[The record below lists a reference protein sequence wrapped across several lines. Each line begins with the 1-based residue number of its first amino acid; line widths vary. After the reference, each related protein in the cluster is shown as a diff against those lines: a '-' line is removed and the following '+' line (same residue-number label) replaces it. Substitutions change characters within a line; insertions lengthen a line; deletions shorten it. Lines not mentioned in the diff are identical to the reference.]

1 MADTNTSPINP
12 ATPKNFGGQLIEF
25 IRSVAEQFKLRYT
38 KEESDEKFL
47 SKEDASDTYETKE
60 SATETKNTL
69 QSAIDSKADKEY
81 VDNTF
86 ITKEGEGSNASS
98 ANKLTS
104 PVMINGTLFDG
115 TTNITTE
122 HWGEPRQIQV
132 FDSAERNYTAKIDW
146 DGSTNLKI
154 ILPASMYFKDLIL
167 DGTITAKNLNIT
179 NPPGSEGD
187 SVPVTN
193 IAIINSTTI
202 NTNTITSEEIATN
215 TFNSQNI
222 TVSGTANLTHVRC
235 VDVEA
240 TSFIRGDEIQSTHNY
255 NTSDERLKS
264 DIHKLQLK
272 EYYGFGPCTY
282 KFKHE
287 KKISVGLIAQD
298 VLKEFPEAIYKG
310 KDGYLAIDYSA
321 VVALL
326 CGRIN
331 RLEKRV
337 R

>member
-1 MADTNTSPINP
+1 MADNNTSPISP

-47 SKEDASDTYETKE
+47 SQEDASNTYETKE
-60 SATETKNTL
+60 SASETKDAL
-69 QSAIDSKADKEY
+69 QNDINSKADKEY
-81 VDNTF
+81 VDNNF
-86 ITKEGEGSNASS
+86 LTKTGEGSNASS
-98 ANKLTS
+98 ADKLTT
-104 PVMINGTLFDG
+104 PVMINGTPFDG
-115 TTNITTE
+115 TTDIKTE
-122 HWGEPRQIQV
+122 CWGEPRQIQI

-146 DGSTNLKI
+146 DGSTNLKL

-167 DGTITAKNLNIT
+167 DGTITAKNLNIS

-187 SVPVTN
+187 SAPVTN
-193 IAIINSTTI
+193 ITILNSTTI
-202 NTNTITSEEIATN
+202 NTNTITSEEITTN
-215 TFNSQNI
+215 TFNSQDI
-222 TVSGTANLTHVRC
+222 TVSGTADLTHVRC
-235 VDVEA
+235 VDLEA
-240 TSFIRGDEIQSTHNY
+240 TSFIRGDTVQSTHNY

-264 DIHKLQLK
+264 DIHRLHLK

-287 KKISVGLIAQD
+287 KKTSVGLIAQD